1 MGMSEKQ
8 PVKSLKSRNLFLIR
22 KGTGSFVSLKEK
34 GMEKMTEQDIAVKL
48 AEYGKE
54 IGSAKHRLDSLE
66 EQTEVIQNLV
76 LSVKEL
82 AINMQSMIKE
92 QERYRKTQERIFSRI
107 EVLENEPAKNWNTL
121 TTVMITALVSGL
133 VGYVVTTIFK

>member
-1 MGMSEKQ
+1 
-8 PVKSLKSRNLFLIR
+8 
-22 KGTGSFVSLKEK
+22 
-34 GMEKMTEQDIAVKL
+34 MTEQEIAVKL
-48 AEYGKE
+48 AEHWKE
-54 IGSAKHRLDSLE
+54 IESLKHRTYDLE
-66 EQTEVIQNLV
+66 KQTEIIQDLV

-107 EVLENEPAKNWNTL
+107 EVLEKEPAKNWSTL
-121 TTVMITALVSGL
+121 ITVIITALASGL

>member
-1 MGMSEKQ
+1 
-8 PVKSLKSRNLFLIR
+8 
-22 KGTGSFVSLKEK
+22 
-34 GMEKMTEQDIAVKL
+34 MTDQEIAVKL

-54 IGSAKHRLDSLE
+54 IGSMKHRISDLE
-66 EQTEVIQNLV
+66 EQTEVIQELA

-121 TTVMITALVSGL
+121 TTVIITALVSGM
-133 VGYVVTTIFK
+133 VGYFLTTIFK

>member
-1 MGMSEKQ
+1 
-8 PVKSLKSRNLFLIR
+8 
-22 KGTGSFVSLKEK
+22 
-34 GMEKMTEQDIAVKL
+34 MTNEEIAVKL
-48 AEYGKE
+48 AEYWKE
-54 IGSAKHRLDSLE
+54 IGSAKHRIDDLE
-66 EQTEVIQNLV
+66 EQTQVIQELA

-121 TTVMITALVSGL
+121 ITVIITALVSGM
-133 VGYVVTTIFK
+133 VGYVVTMIF

>member
-66 EQTEVIQNLV
+66 EQTEVIRNLV

-82 AINMQSMIKE
+82 AINMQSMSKE

-107 EVLENEPAKNWNTL
+107 ENLENEPAKNWNTL
-121 TTVMITALVSGL
+121 TTVILTALVSGL
-133 VGYVVTTIFK
+133 AGYVVTMIFK

>member
-1 MGMSEKQ
+1 MGMYQKQ

-22 KGTGSFVSLKEK
+22 KGTGSFVSFKEK

-66 EQTEVIQNLV
+66 EQTEVIRNLV

-82 AINMQSMIKE
+82 AINMQGMSKE

-107 EVLENEPAKNWNTL
+107 ENLENEPAKNWNTL
-121 TTVMITALVSGL
+121 TTVILTALVSGL
-133 VGYVVTTIFK
+133 AGYVVTMIFK

>member
-1 MGMSEKQ
+1 
-8 PVKSLKSRNLFLIR
+8 
-22 KGTGSFVSLKEK
+22 
-34 GMEKMTEQDIAVKL
+34 MTDQEIAVKL

-54 IGSAKHRLDSLE
+54 IGSAKHRISDLE
-66 EQTEVIQNLV
+66 EQTEVIQQLV

-107 EVLENEPAKNWNTL
+107 EVLENEPAKNWKTV
-121 TTVMITALVSGL
+121 TTVLITAVVSGM
-133 VGYVVTTIFK
+133 VGYILTNILK

>member
-1 MGMSEKQ
+1 
-8 PVKSLKSRNLFLIR
+8 
-22 KGTGSFVSLKEK
+22 
-34 GMEKMTEQDIAVKL
+34 MEEQDIAVKL
-48 AEYGKE
+48 AEHGKE
-54 IGSAKHRLDSLE
+54 IGSLKHRVDHLE

-82 AINMQSMIKE
+82 AINMQNMIKE
-92 QERYRKTQERIFSRI
+92 QEHYRKAQDKIFSRI

-121 TTVMITALVSGL
+121 ITVIITALVSGM